1 MATTVSAVNVT
12 FQVNMANETVSAN
25 GVHVAGNF
33 DANGS
38 TGTAWSPSAY
48 AMTDANSDGVYEVTI
63 DLNAGMY
70 EYKFIN
76 DNAWS
81 GAESVPTGA
90 QVGGGNGNRW
100 TYISAASSVP
110 TVCFSGLVNCGK
122 VGVTFQVN
130 MALQTVN
137 ATGVHIAGNLQG
149 WDPSGTEMHNPD
161 GGNVYKYI
169 HEFTSGDSV
178 QYKFVNGDAWGND
191 ESINGL
197 ACVDASTN
205 NRYMNGI
212 TADTVMTAVC
222 YGACVE
228 CQTSNL
234 TLRVDMTNEVVSPD
248 GVHVAGSMQG
258 WDPAGTELLDGDND
272 GIYEVTLALQPQ
284 GYQYKF
290 INGNAWG
297 SEEGIPSS
305 CNVGGNR
312 DVTFAADTV
321 VTFCFGSCT
330 WPCVLNPDSST
341 ITFSVNMDT
350 MNVSSD
356 ADSGGV
362 WVMGSFTSPSWQ
374 AGAIKLTDNG
384 SGVYSTALLIGGAP
398 EMQFKFVNGK
408 PNTSLAT
415 EESGDFLAMGC
426 GIVNPVSTPN
436 RLYNRTDVDTTL
448 AFCWNLCSASC
459 DSANSVSEINF
470 SSDVNVYPNPFTDVT
485 TVSFSEAGNYNLI
498 VVDLTGKMVLNTVTA
513 GNSKVDLNLSALN
526 NGVYIL
532 KIVDAKG
539 ATTTKKLL
547 LQ

>member
-1 MATTVSAVNVT
+1 
-12 FQVNMANETVSAN
+12 
-25 GVHVAGNF
+25 
-33 DANGS
+33 
-38 TGTAWSPSAY
+38 
-48 AMTDANSDGVYEVTI
+48 
-63 DLNAGMY
+63 
-70 EYKFIN
+70 
-76 DNAWS
+76 
-81 GAESVPTGA
+81 
-90 QVGGGNGNRW
+90 
-100 TYISAASSVP
+100 
-110 TVCFSGLVNCGK
+110 
-122 VGVTFQVN
+122 
-130 MALQTVN
+130 
-137 ATGVHIAGNLQG
+137 
-149 WDPSGTEMHNPD
+149 
-161 GGNVYKYI
+161 
-169 HEFTSGDSV
+169 
-178 QYKFVNGDAWGND
+178 
-191 ESINGL
+191 
-197 ACVDASTN
+197 
-205 NRYMNGI
+205 
-212 TADTVMTAVC
+212 MTAVC